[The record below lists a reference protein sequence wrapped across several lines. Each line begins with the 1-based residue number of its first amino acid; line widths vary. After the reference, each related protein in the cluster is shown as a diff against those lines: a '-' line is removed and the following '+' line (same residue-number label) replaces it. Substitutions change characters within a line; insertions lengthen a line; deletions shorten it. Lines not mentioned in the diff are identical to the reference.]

1 MKNTRR
7 LGTVNRTNKA
17 NKVEHITKFFRN
29 HDNPAAAPGGN
40 QWKWLIN
47 AHLVNQHF
55 TMTATREWGY
65 TITQFLQL
73 RLILLCLIFVSVWKL
88 SSCSHLKAQL
98 PWNISNP
105 WFLRHRR
112 FQRLDFD
119 CINDYS
125 LYCILAILSK
135 LVILILNERSY
146 GKQIDMSYAFT
157 AWVYWKAI
165 FSKHEELL
173 ILL

>member
-17 NKVEHITKFFRN
+17 NKVEHIAKFFRN
-29 HDNPAAAPGGN
+29 HDNPAAAHGGN

-47 AHLVNQHF
+47 VHLVNQHF
-55 TMTATREWGY
+55 TITATRERGY
-65 TITQFLQL
+65 TDNSVFTASLNSFMSHNLY
-73 RLILLCLIFVSVWKL
+73 VSVCKL
-88 SSCSHLKAQL
+88 SSKAQL

-105 WFLRHRR
+105 WFLPHRR
-112 FQRLDFD
+112 FQRLD

-125 LYCILAILSK
+125 LYCILAIFSK

-146 GKQIDMSYAFT
+146 GKQIDMSYACT

-165 FSKHEELL
+165 FSKHEGLL